1 METVKDFWENQAI
14 KHVEDYKATNPDY
27 YSFVREIQTLQKHL
41 NPTDHILEYGCGNGY
56 ASQQIFETHD
66 FPSYLGVDYSENM
79 IKVAIAGS
87 TAPLERR
94 RYEVGDVMIHKTD
107 RKYDTVFTDRCLI
120 NLANHDEQ
128 VMAMKN
134 IYDNL
139 RPGGTY
145 LMMECSKK
153 SLGNINKVRTDIGLS
168 EITERWHNYY
178 LEEDRLLED
187 IDNYFSLE
195 EVDSF
200 ASTYFLISRTVNA
213 VVGEETGNIDYRS
226 TVNRVAST
234 LPPQGDYAPLKLF
247 VLKRRE

>member
-1 METVKDFWENQAI
+1 
-14 KHVEDYKATNPDY
+14 
-27 YSFVREIQTLQKHL
+27 
-41 NPTDHILEYGCGNGY
+41 
-56 ASQQIFETHD
+56 
-66 FPSYLGVDYSENM
+66 
-79 IKVAIAGS
+79 
-87 TAPLERR
+87 
-94 RYEVGDVMIHKTD
+94 
-107 RKYDTVFTDRCLI
+107 
-120 NLANHDEQ
+120 
-128 VMAMKN
+128 
-134 IYDNL
+134 
-139 RPGGTY
+139 
-145 LMMECSKK
+145 MMECSKK